1 MISDCYRVLH
11 KSNGDW
17 YKHLASQSSE
27 AYAKKNKAVQ
37 INTVITEFYIAQ
49 LHSSES
55 SVVYAAV
62 VVD

>member
-1 MISDCYRVLH
+1 MIGDGYWLWH

-37 INTVITEFYIAQ
+37 INTVITEFHIAR
-49 LHSSES
+49 LNSSES
-55 SVVYAAV
+55 SVVCSAQ
-62 VVD
+62 